1 MPDTSQFF
9 WLFFSFS
16 GRVDR
21 AAYFLGGLFLLIV
34 QFFALY
40 RFMQYEEG
48 SAGSETWAF
57 IFFVT
62 VIGALI
68 SNIALAAKRLHDF
81 GKPAPFAL
89 LFVVGGVIMYIV
101 LCFVPGDPGP
111 NRYGE
116 QTNAPG

>member
-1 MPDTSQFF
+1 MPDSTQLI

-16 GRVDR
+16 GRVSR
-21 AAYFLGGLFLLIV
+21 AAYLLGGLFLLIL
-34 QFFALY
+34 QFFVLY
-40 RFMQYEEG
+40 RFMQHEEG

-57 IFFVT
+57 VFFV
-62 VIGALI
+62 VVVAALI

-89 LFVVGGVIMYIV
+89 LFVVAGIVMFAV
-101 LCFVPGDPGP
+101 LCFIPGDPGP

-116 QTNAPG
+116 RTNAPA